1 MVMNY
6 FFSKEFYER
15 AIAEEKK
22 DSYYCEVSINDFK
35 GKISLLRH
43 LCNNISDMGI
53 KCKDF
58 GHEDDYRG
66 YAIIL
71 NASLDDIKKLH
82 ARYRDNLSIE
92 GNICDYGTYEK
103 TLSYIRKRK
112 EKKIKEYEERLKL
125 FK

>member
-1 MVMNY
+1 MNY
-6 FFSKEFYER
+6 FFDKYFYER

-35 GKISLLRH
+35 GKISLLRQ
-43 LCNNISDMGI
+43 LCNSISNMGI

-58 GHEDDYRG
+58 SYEDDYRG

-71 NASLDDIKKLH
+71 NASLSDIKKLH
-82 ARYRDNLSIE
+82 ARYRDNLSID
-92 GNICDYGTYEK
+92 GVICDYDSYEK
-103 TLSYIRKRK
+103 AFSYIQKRK
-112 EKKIKEYEERLKL
+112 EKRIKEYEERLKL

>member
-1 MVMNY
+1 MNY
-6 FFSKEFYER
+6 FFDKYFYER

-35 GKISLLRH
+35 GKISLLRQ
-43 LCNNISDMGI
+43 LCNSISNMGI

-58 GHEDDYRG
+58 SYEDDYRG

-71 NASLDDIKKLH
+71 NASLSDIKKLH
-82 ARYRDNLSIE
+82 ARYRDNLSID
-92 GNICDYGTYEK
+92 GVICDYDSYEK
-103 TLSYIRKRK
+103 AFSYIRKRK
-112 EKKIKEYEERLKL
+112 EKRIKEYEERLKL

>member
-1 MVMNY
+1 MNY

-22 DSYYCEVSINDFK
+22 DSYYCEVSIKDFK
-35 GKISLLRH
+35 GKISLLRQ
-43 LCNNISDMGI
+43 LCNSISNIGI

-58 GHEDDYRG
+58 GHDSDYRG

-71 NASLDDIKKLH
+71 NASLSDIKKLH
-82 ARYRDNLSIE
+82 ARYRDNLSID
-92 GNICDYGTYEK
+92 GVICDYDSYEK
-103 TLSYIRKRK
+103 ALSYIRKRK